1 MHMGAAMD
9 IAERIFVVT
18 AAATIFVLIGLGLI
32 T

>member
-1 MHMGAAMD
+1 MGAAMD

-18 AAATIFVLIGLGLI
+18 AATAIFVLIGLGFI